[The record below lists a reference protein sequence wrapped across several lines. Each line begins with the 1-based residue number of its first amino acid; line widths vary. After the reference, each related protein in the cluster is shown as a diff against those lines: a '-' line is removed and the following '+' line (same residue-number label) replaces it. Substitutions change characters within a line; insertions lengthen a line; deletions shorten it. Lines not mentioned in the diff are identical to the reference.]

1 MERAD
6 AIQSGVKLTDLQVMK
21 KKADSM
27 LIKQKQALVYSP
39 AEGRFVAIDG
49 NSQLD
54 NPKLT
59 LSLEGLS
66 PAGGSFPEFFLC
78 FIQAM
83 GAQLE
88 AFLDQESAE
97 KSLDLVLDCQAFR
110 EYLEKNGEQM
120 LAKWSESF
128 SNFSAAPAD
137 DWNVL
142 EQQDSQDNKGNKAGA
157 ITKQA
162 T

>member
-1 MERAD
+1 
-6 AIQSGVKLTDLQVMK
+6 
-21 KKADSM
+21 
-27 LIKQKQALVYSP
+27 
-39 AEGRFVAIDG
+39 
-49 NSQLD
+49 
-54 NPKLT
+54 
-59 LSLEGLS
+59 
-66 PAGGSFPEFFLC
+66 
-78 FIQAM
+78 
-83 GAQLE
+83 
-88 AFLDQESAE
+88 
-97 KSLDLVLDCQAFR
+97 
-110 EYLEKNGEQM
+110 M